1 MYEEFHSERN
11 KRMNQFLNAL
21 QRSGKSLMAS
31 ATVLALTLA
40 ITVPGTLRG
49 DDENH
54 GDNGKGNAYGENKD
68 YPYGVNQK
76 SSRAYSIGLWGDL
89 PYSAEQAAVLP
100 NLIADM
106 NSQHLAF
113 TAHDGDLRQ
122 GSGSPNCADGK
133 IYTNAALYFGSLQA
147 PAIFTPGDNDWTDC
161 DRKSLGADG
170 RNSLQELQNER
181 AYFFSTPYT
190 LGQTQFLQEVQA
202 TPLCKGFGSSNG
214 NTGAGSDVSK
224 TQTATYTDVPCVE
237 NRRWIVGTVMYA
249 TINIQGS
256 CNNLCDDYPD
266 PVEYAARNAAGIQ
279 WMKDTFTT
287 AVAQN
292 CVAVMFITQADPGF
306 DDTDATRAP
315 TRNANTL
322 VEDDAQK
329 LTDGYHDFLAA
340 LRAQVIAFGKPVAY
354 VHGDSHYFRV
364 DKPLLD
370 STGKRVTNFTRVE
383 TFGDHQPT
391 LGDVNWLKVDVDPS
405 SREVFSYQPQ
415 IINHDP
421 VLVP

>member
-1 MYEEFHSERN
+1 MCKEFDSEKN
-11 KRMNQFLNAL
+11 KRMNRKSVLASASIAALTALAFTMPGALHGADGNGNA
-21 QRSGKSLMAS
+21 SGK
-31 ATVLALTLA
+31 
-40 ITVPGTLRG
+40 I
-49 DDENH
+49 
-54 GDNGKGNAYGENKD
+54 KD
-68 YPYGVNQK
+68 YYYGANHH
-76 SSRAYSIGLWGDL
+76 SSRTYSIGLWGDL

-100 NLIADM
+100 NLFADM
-106 NSQHLAF
+106 NSQDLAF

-122 GSGSPNCADGK
+122 GSGSPNCADGS
-133 IYTNAALYFGSLQA
+133 IYTNAVGYFASLRA

-161 DRKSLGADG
+161 DRLSLGADG
-170 RNSLQELQNER
+170 KNSLQELDKER
-181 AYFFSTPYT
+181 ALFFNTPFT
-190 LGQTQFLQEVQA
+190 LGQTRFLQEVQA
-202 TPLCKGFGSSNG
+202 TPLCKGFGSANSNFG
-214 NTGAGSDVSK
+214 SGSDVTK

-237 NRRWIVGTVMYA
+237 NRRWIVGKVVYA

-266 PVEYAARNAAGIQ
+266 PVEYAARNTADIQ
-279 WMKDTFTT
+279 WMKDTFAT

-306 DDTDATRAP
+306 DDTDASRAP

-322 VEDDAQK
+322 VEDDAART
-329 LTDGYHDFLAA
+329 TDGFHDFLVA
-340 LRAQVIAFGKPVAY
+340 LRAQVITFGKPVVY

-391 LGDVNWLKVDVDPS
+391 LGDVNWLKVNVDPT
-405 SREVFSYQPQ
+405 SREVFSYEPQ
-415 IINHDP
+415 IVNRDP